1 MTAAMR
7 TVGVDLSASPA
18 KTAVAVL
25 DWFDDRTEL
34 VDLVVGADDAEIR
47 RLVDGATR
55 IGIDS
60 PFGWPDD
67 FVEFVVAHHRGG
79 LVPGRKLDDI
89 ANRRPLALRRT
100 DRWIAESGLGR
111 PLSVSADQIA
121 HVAFRCAGLLAD
133 LGVEDRVEGWAV
145 EAYPAG
151 ALKRWGLTSRGYKR
165 AADRTVLTE
174 LVDALRT
181 AAPWLELGERIG
193 QMRSDDD
200 AFDAVI
206 TALIARAAE
215 LGSTTLPSPDDRP
228 VALREGWIHVPDG
241 ELDTLTPTTSAS
253 ARVGIRSVPSRCRR
267 PW

>member
-1 MTAAMR
+1 MTPAIR
-7 TVGVDLSASPA
+7 TVGVDLSASPV

-25 DWFDDRTEL
+25 DWFDDRAEL
-34 VDLVVGADDAEIR
+34 VDLVVGADDTEIR
-47 RLVDGATR
+47 RLADGATR

-67 FVEFVVAHHRGG
+67 FVDFLVAHHRDG
-79 LVPGRKLDDI
+79 LSPGRKLDDI

-100 DRWIAESGLGR
+100 DLWIAESGLGR

-133 LGVEDRVEGWAV
+133 LGVDDRVDGWAV

-165 AADRTVLTE
+165 EANRTVLAG
-174 LVDALRT
+174 LVDAVQT
-181 AAPWLELGERIG
+181 AVTWLVLGDRHS

-200 AFDAVI
+200 AFDAVV

-215 LGSTTLPSPDDRP
+215 LGFTTPPSADDRP
-228 VALREGWIHVPDG
+228 VALREGWIHVPNC
-241 ELDTLTPTTSAS
+241 ELHELIA
-253 ARVGIRSVPSRCRR
+253 AG
-267 PW
+267 

>member
-1 MTAAMR
+1 MSGMR

-25 DWFDDRTEL
+25 DWHDDRARVTE
-34 VDLVVGADDAEIR
+34 LVVGADDAAIR
-47 RLVDGATR
+47 RYAAGATR

-60 PFGWPDD
+60 PFGWPDE
-67 FVEFVVAHHRGG
+67 FVDFVVAHHRHGLPSGG
-79 LVPGRKLDDI
+79 RLDEI
-89 ANRRPLALRRT
+89 ARRRPLALRRT
-100 DRWIAESGLGR
+100 DLRIADSGLGR

-133 LGVEDRVEGWAV
+133 LGVDDRVDGWAV

-165 AADRTVLTE
+165 AANAPVLAE
-174 LVDALRT
+174 LVGTLAAT
-181 AAPWLELGERIG
+181 APWLDLADHAETMTR
-193 QMRSDDD
+193 DDD

-215 LGSTTLPSPDDRP
+215 LGRTTLPDADDRS
-228 VALREGWIHVPDG
+228 VAVREGWIHVPDV
-241 ELDTLTPTTSAS
+241 ELAEL
-253 ARVGIRSVPSRCRR
+253 V
-267 PW
+267 

>member
-1 MTAAMR
+1 MR
-7 TVGVDLSASPA
+7 TVGVVLSASPA

-25 DWFDDRTEL
+25 DWFDDRAEL
-34 VDLVVGADDAEIR
+34 AELVVGADDAEIR

-55 IGIDS
+55 VGIDS

-67 FVEFVVAHHRGG
+67 FVEFVVAHHRQG
-79 LVPGRKLDDI
+79 LGSGRRLDDI

-100 DRWIAESGLGR
+100 DLWIAESGLGR

-133 LGVEDRVEGWAV
+133 LGVDDRVNGWAV

-165 AADRTVLTE
+165 AANRTVLTG
-174 LVDALRT
+174 LADALRT
-181 AAPWLELGERIG
+181 AAPWLHLGEWQG
-193 QMRSDDD
+193 QMSSDDD
-200 AFDAVI
+200 AFDAVV

-215 LGSTTLPSPDDRP
+215 LGRTSLPSAQDMP
-228 VALREGWIHVPDG
+228 VALREGWIHVPDC
-241 ELDTLTPTTSAS
+241 ELDQLISA
-253 ARVGIRSVPSRCRR
+253 G
-267 PW
+267 

>member
-1 MTAAMR
+1 MR
-7 TVGVDLSASPA
+7 TVGVDLSASPD

-25 DWFDDRTEL
+25 DWSDDRAEL
-34 VDLVVGADDAEIR
+34 VQLVVGADDATIR
-47 RLVDGATR
+47 RLVVGATR

-67 FVEFVVAHHRGG
+67 FVDFVVAHQRGG
-79 LVPGRKLDDI
+79 LPAGRGLDEI
-89 ANRRPLALRRT
+89 SRRRPLALRRT
-100 DRWIAESGLGR
+100 DLWIAEHGFGR

-133 LGVEDRVEGWAV
+133 LGVDDRVDGWAV

-165 AADRTVLTE
+165 SANRAVLAG
-174 LVDALRT
+174 LVDALGS
-181 AAPWLELGERIG
+181 AAPWLVLGEREELV
-193 QMRSDDD
+193 RSDDD

-215 LGSTTLPSPDDRP
+215 LGQTMLPSSPERET
-228 VALREGWIHVPDG
+228 ALREGWIHVPG
-241 ELDTLTPTTSAS
+241 CELGLLLGD
-253 ARVGIRSVPSRCRR
+253 R
-267 PW
+267 

>member
-1 MTAAMR
+1 MTPAMR

-25 DWFDDRTEL
+25 DWFDDRAEL
-34 VDLVVGADDAEIR
+34 VELVVGADDAEIR

-60 PFGWPDD
+60 PFGWPDG
-67 FVEFVVAHHRGG
+67 FVEFLVAHHREH
-79 LVPGRKLDDI
+79 LSAGRKLDDI

-100 DRWIAESGLGR
+100 DLWIVEAGLGR

-133 LGVEDRVEGWAV
+133 LSVGNRVEGWAV

-151 ALKRWGLTSRGYKR
+151 ALRRWGLTSRGYKR
-165 AADRTVLTE
+165 AANRTVLTE

-181 AAPWLELGERIG
+181 AAPWLELGDQHS

-200 AFDAVI
+200 AFDAVV

-215 LGSTTLPSPDDRP
+215 LGFTTPPSADDRP
-228 VALREGWIHVPDG
+228 VALREGWIHVPNC
-241 ELDTLTPTTSAS
+241 ELPELISA
-253 ARVGIRSVPSRCRR
+253 G
-267 PW
+267 